1 MKTTKPIAI
10 GCDHGG
16 VELKDAVVRHLE
28 EKGYTVN
35 DCGTYNKD
43 SVHYPVYA
51 DKVCK
56 EIQSGNS
63 ELGIL
68 ICSTGLG
75 MSIAANKHKG
85 CRASLCADTYSARL
99 TRMHNNSNI
108 LCIGALV
115 TGSALAMDIVDQYI
129 ESEFEGGRHATRV
142 DMFTAL
148 EEDWKN

>member
-1 MKTTKPIAI
+1 MATNKPISI

-16 VELKDAVVRHLE
+16 YDLKEAIKAHLE
-28 EKGYTVN
+28 AKGFTVN

-51 DKVCK
+51 DKVCR
-56 EIQSGNS
+56 EIQSGAS
-63 ELGIL
+63 EVGIL
-68 ICSTGLG
+68 VCSTGLG

-85 CRASLCADTYSARL
+85 CRASLCSDTYSARL

-115 TGSALAMDIVDQYI
+115 VGSALAMDIVDQYI
-129 ESEFEGGRHATRV
+129 EASFEGGRHATRV
-142 DMFTAL
+142 DMFTEL
-148 EEDWKN
+148 EKDWKN